1 MLYINRL
8 RRNIYKIFYREMR
21 ESKTKDI
28 CVENE
33 RKFRVTGSCKVFKA
47 EVRPLRLEV
56 RILRERRYFTETE

>member
-1 MLYINRL
+1 
-8 RRNIYKIFYREMR
+8 MR

-33 RKFRVTGSCKVFKA
+33 RKFRVTGGCKVFKA

-56 RILRERRYFTETE
+56 RILRERSYFTETE